1 MITLYGIPNCDTIKK
16 ARRWLENNGTEHHFH
31 NYKKDGIDS
40 STLQFWCNKL
50 GWETVLNRRGTTWR
64 KLPEADRESITEA
77 TAIQLMQDNP
87 SLIKRPILDKNGH
100 LSAGFSD
107 ASYTTLFHN

>member
-1 MITLYGIPNCDTIKK
+1 MITLYGIPNCDTMKK
-16 ARRWLENNGTEHHFH
+16 ARRWLDANGIEYHFH

-40 STLQFWCNKL
+40 ATLQNWCDAL

-64 KLPEADRESITEA
+64 RLPEADRESIDEA
-77 TAIQLMQDNP
+77 SAIRLMQENT
-87 SLIKRPILDKNGH
+87 SLIKRPILDAAGK

-107 ASYTTLFHN
+107 ADYTTTLL

>member
-16 ARRWLENNGTEHHFH
+16 ARCWLENNGTEYHFH

-40 STLQFWCNKL
+40 GTLQQWCNAL

-64 KLPEADRESITEA
+64 KLPETDRESISET
-77 TAIQLMQDNP
+77 TAIKLMQENP
-87 SLIKRPILDKNGH
+87 SLIKRPILDNGGQFT
-100 LSAGFSD
+100 AGFSD
-107 ASYTTLFHN
+107 ANYTTIFS